1 MANPANPQQ
10 PQPRRVS
17 YATVA
22 EIPQDAGPHV
32 EAHDGRF
39 YAVKDLVPRPA
50 DPSSWP
56 GIVAIAALAIAIGIG
71 TMLGLAMKDKM
82 EASDFAVML
91 KKDKGYDGLV
101 AWANQA
107 DGVLKKAPTK
117 KSVDDS
123 IAEAFKNYEPEID
136 AKNVTGLD
144 EVVKKSVGDVGKQ
157 ITSEVEKQVKVIV
170 ASGGACKQQC
180 TVAGSPTPQASK
192 AAPQPKAQAPA
203 AQPKAQAPTPAQQVV
218 HAAPSGVPT
227 HCNWASDGSLRLK
240 AEPLKVIARDVSIM
254 TIAKKDLKLGQT
266 CESWKDE
273 MHKNLA
279 DTTSRDVATLRK

>member
-1 MANPANPQQ
+1 MAQANPPQQ

-50 DPSSWP
+50 EPKTWP
-56 GIVAIAALAIAIGIG
+56 GVIALVALGLAIGIG
-71 TMLGLAMKDKM
+71 AMLGLAMKDKM

-101 AWANQA
+101 AWTNQV
-107 DGVLKKAPTK
+107 DMKLKAVPTK
-117 KSVDDS
+117 ETVDTT
-123 IAEAFKNYEPEID
+123 IAAALKDYEPEID

-144 EVVKKSVGDVGKQ
+144 EAVKKSVGDVGKQ
-157 ITSEVEKQVKVIV
+157 VAAEVEKQAKTLV

-192 AAPQPKAQAPA
+192 AAPAQQPKAQVPA
-203 AQPKAQAPTPAQQVV
+203 AQPKAQAPVQQVA
-218 HAAPSGVPT
+218 HASPAGVPT
-227 HCNWASDGSLRLK
+227 HCNWMSDGSLRLK
-240 AEPLKVIARDVSIM
+240 SDPLKVLAHGVSVT
-254 TIAKKDLKLGQT
+254 TIAKKDLKPGQN
-266 CESWKDE
+266 CDGWKDE
-273 MHKNLA
+273 QHAKLA
-279 DTTSRDVATLRK
+279 DTVSRDVATLRK